1 MYGDDNLSEWSNLFR
16 TDHLSGDAHVH
27 RIDDLWWN
35 DVCGERHLS
44 G

>member
-27 RIDDLWWN
+27 RIDDLWCD
-35 DVCGERHLS
+35 DVPGECDVS